1 MALFEKVKSIGQ
13 KRLTTES
20 PKVSKAIQGEYYV
33 VKDGDSLWRIAEK
46 KLGNGGRYTEISK
59 LNADVLEDEDDI
71 VVGMRLRLP
80 AR

>member
-1 MALFEKVKSIGQ
+1 
-13 KRLTTES
+13 
-20 PKVSKAIQGEYYV
+20 VSKAIKGEYYT